1 MKSGHMAW
9 LIQITIL
16 FVFRWSV
23 GTWMYIR
30 RCFIL
35 FFIRSVHAFQEV
47 LVSGLELSP
56 IFFIMELQRYW
67 GIASVYLHSCMIVEN
82 RQNFRKLA
90 AILLVTFLGFFTQYY
105 FAIIGAFLSLGYTVW
120 LMFNKYWKRLL
131 FIS

>member
-1 MKSGHMAW
+1 
-9 LIQITIL
+9 
-16 FVFRWSV
+16 
-23 GTWMYIR
+23 MYIR